1 MGECTAV
8 LLQYHHSG
16 MQLRPS
22 GVASLLLTSSLQ
34 WCAPRFQCM
43 VFLCSE
49 PLRPPL
55 ISFYLPFVGQQAP
68 RPPLISFYLPFVG
81 QQAPIIP
88 VFAGLPAQPALYCG
102 GGGEGFGCAPRRPF
116 HR

>member
-49 PLRPPL
+49 PLRL
-55 ISFYLPFVGQQAP
+55 
-68 RPPLISFYLPFVG
+68 PLISFYLPFVG